1 MDGIYHQGVHIM
13 SARDEVIQGGK
24 ELDQLLQRLPSK
36 MQKNINRGG
45 LRAGAAVALKAVKA
59 RIPVDKGDLRDSARI
74 TTRAKGAT
82 VSASVKVGNAKAYYA
97 HFVEF
102 GTRPHLVQVSAVD
115 RGINRRTGKQ
125 ISVTTVNRRRSLN
138 IGGVLVGP
146 FVQHPGAKPHPF
158 MRSAIDAVFPEVIRA
173 VTDKIRQRLT
183 KEGLNV
189 PEALPSE
196 PDE

>member
-1 MDGIYHQGVHIM
+1 MT
-13 SARDEVIQGGK
+13 ARDQVVQGGR
-24 ELDQLLQRLPSK
+24 ELDQLLQTLPGK

-45 LRAGAAVALKAVKA
+45 LRAGAVVALDAVKS
-59 RIPVDKGDLRDSARI
+59 RIPVDQGDLRDSARI

-97 HFVEF
+97 RFVEF
-102 GTRPHLVQVSAVD
+102 GTRPHLVQVSAQD

-125 ISVTTVNRRRSLN
+125 ISVTTVNRQRTLN

-146 FVQHPGAKPHPF
+146 SVQHPGAKPHPF
-158 MRSAIDAVFPEVIRA
+158 MRPAIDAVFPEVIKA

-183 KEGLNV
+183 KEGLIV
-189 PEALPSE
+189 PEALPPE
-196 PDE
+196 LPE